1 MTSIDAGIAVEVIS
15 DVPVVTAPEEIDVTN
30 AARLRTALL
39 QAAAYGTGTL
49 VIDMSRTRF
58 CDCAGLHAVVAAH
71 KRAHAERGE
80 VRLVISGPGAL
91 RVFAITGIDR
101 VIPHFT
107 SLDEALRMGS
117 QIATLP
123 AAAGE
128 LRMQPDSQDTALGR
142 QVSPCGQRRTTS
154 LTGFAQEPNVYP
166 AIDDQTHRCEIRVL
180 DVDPHAEAIPGPGPS
195 PMPSQASATS
205 RRSETVS

>member
-1 MTSIDAGIAVEVIS
+1 MTSIDAGFAVEVIS

-71 KRAHAERGE
+71 KRAQAERGE

-107 SLDEALRMGS
+107 SLDQALRMGP

-128 LRMQPDSQDTALGR
+128 LRMQP
-142 QVSPCGQRRTTS
+142 GQPRHRAWPASIVRR
-154 LTGFAQEPNVYP
+154 
-166 AIDDQTHRCEIRVL
+166 
-180 DVDPHAEAIPGPGPS
+180 
-195 PMPSQASATS
+195 SATHYKPSWLRS
-205 RRSETVS
+205 RTERVPDAR